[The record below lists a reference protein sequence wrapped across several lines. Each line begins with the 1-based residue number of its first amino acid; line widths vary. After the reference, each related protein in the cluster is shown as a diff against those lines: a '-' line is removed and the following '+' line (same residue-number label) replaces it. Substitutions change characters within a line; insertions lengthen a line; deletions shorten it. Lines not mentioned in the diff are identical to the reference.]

1 MIVDFHTHVLPG
13 IDDGSRSVEESLEML
28 RAIAAQGIERVVA
41 TPHFYPRHDDPK
53 RFLER
58 RKNAENRLREAME
71 KEPGLPQLSVGA
83 EVYFFHGISDSEAL
97 SALTIDNKSYI
108 MIEMLGSPWQE
119 SAYRELENIYE
130 KQGLVP
136 IIAHVDRYI
145 SPFKTYGIFERLAEL
160 PVLVQANA
168 SFFLNLA
175 TSHMALRRLKNGEI
189 HLLGSD
195 CHNLTSRPPKLG
207 AAVDVIQKKL
217 GSGALSYISDYQQQV
232 FEAR

>member
-1 MIVDFHTHVLPG
+1 MVIDFHTHVLPS

-28 RAIAAQGIERVVA
+28 RVIARQGIKRVVA
-41 TPHFYPRHDDPK
+41 TPHFYPQHDDPK

-58 RKNAENRLREAME
+58 RKKAETMLREAIE
-71 KEPGLPQLSVGA
+71 KESGLPELSIGA

-97 SALTIDNKSYI
+97 PALTIDNKSYI
-108 MIEMLGSPWQE
+108 MIEMLGSPWQD
-119 SAYRELENIYE
+119 SAYRELQNIYE

-160 PVLVQANA
+160 PVLVQTNA
-168 SFFLNLA
+168 SFFLNKT

-207 AAVDVIQKKL
+207 GAVDIIRKKL
-217 GSGALSYISDYQQQV
+217 GTEALAYISDYQQQV
-232 FEAR
+232 FEMK

>member
-1 MIVDFHTHVLPG
+1 
-13 IDDGSRSVEESLEML
+13 
-28 RAIAAQGIERVVA
+28 
-41 TPHFYPRHDDPK
+41 
-53 RFLER
+53 
-58 RKNAENRLREAME
+58 ME
-71 KEPGLPQLSVGA
+71 KEPGLPQLSIGA

-119 SAYRELENIYE
+119 SAYRELESIYE

-175 TSHMALRRLKNGEI
+175 TSHMALRRLT
-189 HLLGSD
+189 L
-195 CHNLTSRPPKLG
+195 
-207 AAVDVIQKKL
+207 
-217 GSGALSYISDYQQQV
+217 
-232 FEAR
+232 